1 MGFIAFWIP
10 EGGDSIALGIT
21 TLLCTLALRESV
33 ELPDTSDITWSEI
46 FVGICTAYQA
56 IVMFF
61 SFMDYQ
67 VTLSERINVFFGR
80 LGPKK
85 VKAEGNGKAAAADKD
100 DGDAAKPMAAFDSDA
115 ENGARAPKKREPKRK
130 SRMSGFSMGGRFSQF
145 NAGGLKQRED
155 DDDDDMTN
163 IDWIGRWTVLPSYVL
178 IVAVMLTWVPSA
190 LT

>member
-1 MGFIAFWIP
+1 
-10 EGGDSIALGIT
+10 
-21 TLLCTLALRESV
+21 
-33 ELPDTSDITWSEI
+33 
-46 FVGICTAYQA
+46 
-56 IVMFF
+56 MFF

-178 IVAVMLTWVPSA
+178 IMAVMLTWVPSA